1 MNIQKMLQQA
11 QAAQAQIQKALAELE
26 VEGSAGG
33 GLVRVRL
40 SGLKEL
46 KGVQIDTA
54 ALQGEDAGLV
64 GDLVMAAWE
73 EASRQLDE
81 QSKALLSRLGMPPG
95 LSGLL

>member
-73 EASRQLDE
+73 EATRQLDE
-81 QSKALLSRLGMPPG
+81 QSKALLSRMGMPPG

>member
-11 QAAQAQIQKALAELE
+11 QAAQAQLQKALAELE

-64 GDLVMAAWE
+64 GDLVIAAWE

-81 QSKALLSRLGMPPG
+81 QSKALLSRMGMPPG